1 MKHLLQIHFFIN
13 VHRLIKMK
21 VHLHHSHIAGKT
33 LRYTH
38 DFCNLRVKENIF
50 QIPVIAHNLF
60 GFDLY
65 YFIKGYVTSAWC
77 SKELKIG
84 GNNLT
89 HINFSN
95 ITGEIKFIDSLKY
108 YQKSLAELASTLPD
122 EEKMAVKKLTEQFFN
137 QHYYFST
144 VWSFLNSK
152 KKEKFLEIVSEGLIL
167 GKNIFFLA
175 I

>member
-1 MKHLLQIHFFIN
+1 MN
-13 VHRLIKMK
+13 
-21 VHLHHSHIAGKT
+21 HI
-33 LRYTH
+33 
-38 DFCNLRVKENIF
+38 D
-50 QIPVIAHNLF
+50 
-60 GFDLY
+60 
-65 YFIKGYVTSAWC
+65 
-77 SKELKIG
+77 
-84 GNNLT
+84 
-89 HINFSN
+89 FSN
-95 ITGEIKFIDSLKY
+95 ITGEINFIDSLKY
-108 YQKSLAELASTLPD
+108 YQKNLAELASTLPD

>member
-1 MKHLLQIHFFIN
+1 
-13 VHRLIKMK
+13 MK
-21 VHLHHSHIAGKT
+21 VHLHHSHIASKT
-33 LRYTH
+33 LGYTH
-38 DFCNLRVKENIF
+38 GFCNLRVKENIF

-65 YFIKGYVTSAWC
+65 YFIKEYVTSAWC

-84 GNNLT
+84 GSNLN
-89 HINFSN
+89 HIDFSN
-95 ITGEIKFIDSLKY
+95 IVGEINFIDSLKY

-152 KKEKFLEIVSEGLIL
+152 KKEKILEILSEGLIL
-167 GKNIFFLA
+167 GKNIF
-175 I
+175 